1 MCEKLFFIF
10 QYIPYMDA
18 KLAPLNT
25 VLCLAPLMVK
35 FWPFDKTI
43 SQGDTSIYDKNQPPS
58 KVTGD

>member
-1 MCEKLFFIF
+1 
-10 QYIPYMDA
+10 MDA
-18 KLAPLNT
+18 KLAPLNI

-43 SQGDTSIYDKNQPPS
+43 SQGDTSIYDKNQPPP